1 VVALATTEA
10 VVDVPADAGVVATDL
25 AVLRD
30 GLRTYRDDPELA
42 RAAGAAGRA
51 SALARH
57 GVDRFLADWDRL
69 LDEAVEGAPGRD
81 HPGVDEDAA
90 GSARSPGRL
99 EPAV

>member
-10 VVDVPADAGVVATDL
+10 AVDVPAEAGVVATDL
-25 AVLRD
+25 DVLRD

-42 RAAGAAGRA
+42 RAAGAVGRA

-69 LDEAVEGAPGRD
+69 LDQAVLGAA
-81 HPGVDEDAA
+81 VDEDAAA